1 MKKKDIFIG
10 IAGVIALLAL
20 FFGIKFLKGENL
32 FDSNTYYYVH
42 FSNAHGLVKSSAVYA
57 DGYQV
62 GIVSDIIYDY
72 DHPGN
77 VLVEISVDPKLKLR
91 VGTRVQ
97 IDSGLMGGC
106 TLNVYPGSNLGSIYH
121 RGDTI
126 PGSEALGLMS
136 KAADLVPQVQGLA
149 SKVDTLVVS
158 LNRLVN
164 NPDIPLILSNVEE
177 VSKDLTVTTR
187 HLNSL
192 LENDFPKLAST
203 YNKVGENAI
212 LLTEKLNGVDI
223 EGTLANVDKTVKDV
237 DRMILQMQS
246 PEGTL
251 GALMK
256 DRGLYDNL
264 NHTVQSADSL
274 LTDFKSRPKRYIHF
288 SVFGRKDK

>member
-106 TLNVYPGSNLGSIYH
+106 TLNVYPGSNLGSIYQ

-246 PEGTL
+246 TEGTL

>member
-20 FFGIKFLKGENL
+20 FFGIKFLKGENM

-106 TLNVYPGSNLGSIYH
+106 TLNVYPGSNLGSIYQ

>member
-72 DHPGN
+72 DHPAN
-77 VLVEISVDPKLKLR
+77 VLVEISVDPTLKLR

-106 TLNVYPGSNLGSIYH
+106 TLNVYPGSNLGSIYQ

-187 HLNSL
+187 HLHSL

>member
-32 FDSNTYYYVH
+32 FDANTYYYVH

-106 TLNVYPGSNLGSIYH
+106 TLNVYPGSNLGSIYQ

-177 VSKDLTVTTR
+177 VSRDLTVTTR

>member
-10 IAGVIALLAL
+10 IAGVIALVAL
-20 FFGIKFLKGENL
+20 FCGIKFLRGENL
-32 FDSNTYYYVH
+32 FDSRTYYYVH

-106 TLNVYPGSNLGSIYH
+106 TLNVYPGSNLGSIYQ

-246 PEGTL
+246 TEGTL

>member
-106 TLNVYPGSNLGSIYH
+106 TLNVYPGSNLGSIYQ

-203 YNKVGENAI
+203 YNKMGENAI

>member
-106 TLNVYPGSNLGSIYH
+106 TLNVYPGSNLGSICQ

-177 VSKDLTVTTR
+177 VSRDLTVTTR

>member
-106 TLNVYPGSNLGSIYH
+106 TLNVYPGSNLGSIYQ

-274 LTDFKSRPKRYIHF
+274 LTDFKSCPKRYIHF

>member
-1 MKKKDIFIG
+1 MKKDIFIG
-10 IAGVIALLAL
+10 ISGVVALVAL

-32 FDSNTYYYVH
+32 FDTNAYYYVR
-42 FSNAHGLVKSSAVYA
+42 FTNAHGLVKSSAVYA
-57 DGYQV
+57 DGFQV

-106 TLNVYPGSNLGSIYH
+106 TLNVYPGGNLASIYQM
-121 RGDTI
+121 GDTI

-164 NPDIPLILSNVEE
+164 NPDIPLILSNVEQ
-177 VSKDLTVTTR
+177 VSKDLTVTTH

-223 EGTLANVDKTVKDV
+223 EGTLASVDKTVKDV
-237 DRMILQMQS
+237 DHMILQMQS

-251 GALMK
+251 GALMN

-274 LTDFKSRPKRYIHF
+274 LTDFKSHPKRYIHF

>member
-106 TLNVYPGSNLGSIYH
+106 TLNVYPGSNLGSIYQ

-177 VSKDLTVTTR
+177 VSKDLTVTTH

>member
-106 TLNVYPGSNLGSIYH
+106 TLNVYPGSNLGSIYQ

>member
-1 MKKKDIFIG
+1 MKKKDILIG
-10 IAGVIALLAL
+10 IAGVVALVAL

-32 FDSNTYYYVH
+32 FDSRTYYYVH

-106 TLNVYPGSNLGSIYH
+106 TLNVYPGSNLGSIYQ

-164 NPDIPLILSNVEE
+164 NPDIPLILSNVEQ
-177 VSKDLTVTTR
+177 VSKDLTVTTH

-212 LLTEKLNGVDI
+212 LLTEKLDGVDI

>member
-106 TLNVYPGSNLGSIYH
+106 TLNVYPGSNLGSIYQ

-177 VSKDLTVTTR
+177 VSKDLTVTTL

>member
-106 TLNVYPGSNLGSIYH
+106 TLNVYPGSNLGSIYQ

-177 VSKDLTVTTR
+177 VSRDLTVTTR

-212 LLTEKLNGVDI
+212 QLTEKLNGVDI

-246 PEGTL
+246 TEGTL

>member
-106 TLNVYPGSNLGSIYH
+106 TLNVYPGSNLGSIYQ

-212 LLTEKLNGVDI
+212 QLTEKLNGVDI

>member
-106 TLNVYPGSNLGSIYH
+106 TLNVYPGSNLGSIYQ

-164 NPDIPLILSNVEE
+164 NPDIPLILSNVEQ
-177 VSKDLTVTTR
+177 VSKDLTVTTH

>member
-106 TLNVYPGSNLGSIYH
+106 TLNVYPGSNLGSIYQ

-223 EGTLANVDKTVKDV
+223 EGTLANVDKTVKDI

-274 LTDFKSRPKRYIHF
+274 LTDFKSCPKRYIHF

>member
-106 TLNVYPGSNLGSIYH
+106 TLNVYPGSNLGSIYQ

-177 VSKDLTVTTR
+177 VSRDLTVTTR

-246 PEGTL
+246 TEGTL

>member
-106 TLNVYPGSNLGSIYH
+106 TLNVYPGSNLGSIYQ

-177 VSKDLTVTTR
+177 VSRDLTVTTR

-264 NHTVQSADSL
+264 NHTVQSVDSL

>member
-106 TLNVYPGSNLGSIYH
+106 TLNVYPGSNLGSIYQ

-177 VSKDLTVTTR
+177 VSRDLTVTTR

-212 LLTEKLNGVDI
+212 QLTEKLNGVDI

-246 PEGTL
+246 TEGTL

-264 NHTVQSADSL
+264 NHAVQSADSL

>member
-106 TLNVYPGSNLGSIYH
+106 TLNVYPGSNLGSIYQ

-126 PGSEALGLMS
+126 HGSEALGLMS

>member
-1 MKKKDIFIG
+1 
-10 IAGVIALLAL
+10 
-20 FFGIKFLKGENL
+20 
-32 FDSNTYYYVH
+32 
-42 FSNAHGLVKSSAVYA
+42 
-57 DGYQV
+57 
-62 GIVSDIIYDY
+62 
-72 DHPGN
+72 
-77 VLVEISVDPKLKLR
+77 
-91 VGTRVQ
+91 
-97 IDSGLMGGC
+97 
-106 TLNVYPGSNLGSIYH
+106 
-121 RGDTI
+121 
-126 PGSEALGLMS
+126 MS

-177 VSKDLTVTTR
+177 VSRDLTVTTR

-212 LLTEKLNGVDI
+212 QLTEKLNGVDI

-246 PEGTL
+246 TEGTL

>member
-106 TLNVYPGSNLGSIYH
+106 TLNVYPGSNLGSIYQ

-203 YNKVGENAI
+203 YNEVGENAI

>member
-106 TLNVYPGSNLGSIYH
+106 TLNVYPGSNLGSIYQ

-177 VSKDLTVTTR
+177 VSRDLTVTTR

>member
-106 TLNVYPGSNLGSIYH
+106 TLNVYPCSNLGSIYQ

>member
-106 TLNVYPGSNLGSIYH
+106 TLNVYPGSNLGSIYQM
-121 RGDTI
+121 GDTI